1 MNLQKQ
7 RNMTTIFL
15 ESNGKILLLY
25 REGGRVVNHLWVG
38 SAGGHMEPEEL
49 NDAASCALRELEE
62 ELGITREEI
71 TDVKLRYLTTSLVK
85 GEIRLNYYFF
95 AKLPNGESRNLSS
108 NEGELR
114 WFTPKKI
121 PELSMAFT
129 AHFVMEHYFKVGQYT
144 DELYGGV
151 TNREN
156 VIFAPMP
163 ERE

>member
-1 MNLQKQ
+1 MTPKQ

-25 REGGRVVNHLWVG
+25 REGGRVVNHVWVG
-38 SAGGHMEPEEL
+38 CAGGHMEPEEL
-49 NDAASCALRELEE
+49 NDAAACVLRELEE
-62 ELGITREEI
+62 ELGITPEEI
-71 TDVKLRYLTTSLVK
+71 TDVKLRYLTTSYAK

-95 AKLPNGESRNLSS
+95 AKLPDGQSRKLSS

-114 WFTPKKI
+114 WFAPEEI

-144 DELYGGV
+144 SEIYGGV
-151 TNREN
+151 ANRKN
-156 VIFAPMP
+156 VVFVPMP